1 MGTFFGLYPRNL
13 NLIWLVVSTH
23 LKNIS
28 PNGDLPQI
36 GMNVQKYLKPP
47 PSYCL
52 TTCLP
57 PRICKNIKPS
67 SCVSWRSHWH
77 RPVAPQRDQC
87 NKHKQTP
94 ATHTLPRTNSKSPLK
109 MGNIFASS
117 KRQVSGVNALLLSG
131 RKDASRVGKVVSL
144 GTNVMYSSCRK
155 KTLLETWQEFQW
167 CAQVPGRLVFW

>member
-1 MGTFFGLYPRNL
+1 M
-13 NLIWLVVSTH
+13 VSTH

-52 TTCLP
+52 TTSLP
-57 PRICKNIKPS
+57 PESEKHQAVKLRKLKKSLASPCGS
-67 SCVSWRSHWH
+67 R
-77 RPVAPQRDQC
+77 ADQC

-94 ATHTLPRTNSKSPLK
+94 ATDTLPITNSKSPVK

-117 KRQVSGVNALLLSG
+117 KRQFSGVNALLLSG
-131 RKDASRVGKVVSL
+131 RKDASRVGKTCLFGNMTEISMVRP
-144 GTNVMYSSCRK
+144 GPRK
-155 KTLLETWQEFQW
+155 IGVL
-167 CAQVPGRLVFW
+167 VGRLVFFNATMRYQKNEDFRYVCLILCRNT